1 MGLHKG
7 MEKYIGVPSVAP
19 RGPEWQFAWP
29 NTADHNFNYYKL
41 LNRAEQSAIA
51 QNQNPDLR
59 VAIVGAGIALR
70 F

>member
-7 MEKYIGVPSVAP
+7 MDKYIGVPSVAP
-19 RGPEWQFAWP
+19 RGPESWQFAWP

-41 LNRAEQSAIA
+41 LNRAEQ
-51 QNQNPDLR
+51 NPDLR